1 MVYFK
6 EKNFAVLNKAR
17 KILFKTTANV
27 ERGLSSSEMEETE
40 RKGGKCLGEPVRTGG
55 QWGGKTVNG

>member
-1 MVYFK
+1 M
-6 EKNFAVLNKAR
+6 LNKAS
-17 KILFKTTANV
+17 KILFKTTANG

-40 RKGGKCLGEPVRTGG
+40 TKGGKCLGEPVRTGG